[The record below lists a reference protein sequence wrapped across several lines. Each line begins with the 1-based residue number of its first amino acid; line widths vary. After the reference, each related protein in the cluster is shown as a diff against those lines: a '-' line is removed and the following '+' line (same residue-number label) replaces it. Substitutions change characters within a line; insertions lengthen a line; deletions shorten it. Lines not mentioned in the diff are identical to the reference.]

1 MEIGNTQKTK
11 TLFRLVNF
19 TERIQVKRW
28 PHTDKTSINQ
38 INFKEGFRYGD
49 GNTQTKQALIR
60 STLKKG
66 FVMEMANF

>member
-28 PHTDKTSINQ
+28 QHTDKTSTNY
-38 INFKEGFRYGD
+38 INFKEGFRYED
-49 GNTQTKQALIR
+49 GNTQTNKH
-60 STLKKG
+60 
-66 FVMEMANF
+66 

>member
-1 MEIGNTQKTK
+1 MEMATHRQ
-11 TLFRLVNF
+11 
-19 TERIQVKRW
+19 
-28 PHTDKTSINQ
+28 TSTNQ

-66 FVMEMANF
+66 FVMEICNTQTQHNLWISFKEEF